1 MPKEWAVAADGA
13 ATTDPK
19 LGLLGT
25 QTVFGGHKGSA
36 LALLVE
42 LLGSALSG
50 TDLAIEGGASS
61 EAGGMNRG
69 LMLIAIDPT
78 RQSPEVSD
86 SVT

>member
-50 TDLAIEGGASS
+50 TDLGTLHTHYVCDVLRYVHCMHI
-61 EAGGMNRG
+61 
-69 LMLIAIDPT
+69 T
-78 RQSPEVSD
+78 
-86 SVT
+86 